1 MSQALVRPSLIA
13 MLLCALV
20 ASASAQDYEI
30 KLVRTVK
37 VGDRYGVVATGTTEQ
52 HMTMTVAG
60 QPAPPRDQVMA
71 ANLTAKA
78 EVLAATPGGRESKS
92 RFTITKLTRTAGPQA
107 DEPLP
112 AGTVVVAERVGTKT
126 EFKVGDAPVS
136 PDVAK
141 VLGMLISM
149 ESDQGAN
156 DDVVF
161 GTKARQKVGDSWPID
176 ANAAAADAAA
186 KAGLKIDP
194 ANITGTA
201 TLAEVQKEGLK
212 IAGTMQMK
220 DVGIPLPPGMA
231 VTASAFT
238 ARFSGVF
245 PLDAA
250 KRAVNSTMSMD
261 GKVECGGKAGDKE
274 LTMVMTMKQ
283 AKDVTFTAP

>member
-1 MSQALVRPSLIA
+1 MSHLLYRLSLIA
-13 MLLCALV
+13 ALCCALV
-20 ASASAQDYEI
+20 ATTSAQDYEI
-30 KLVRTVK
+30 KLSRTVK

-60 QPAPPRDQVMA
+60 QPAPPRDQVMSA
-71 ANLTAKA
+71 SLAAKA
-78 EVLAATPGGRESKS
+78 EVLTATAGGREAKS
-92 RFTITKLTRTAGPQA
+92 SFTISKFTRTSGAQT

-136 PDVAK
+136 PELAK
-141 VLGMLISM
+141 VLGLLINL

-176 ANAAAADAAA
+176 TAAAAADAAA

-194 ANITGTA
+194 ANITGSA

-212 IAGTMQMK
+212 VAGTMQMK

-231 VTASAFT
+231 VTTSAFS
-238 ARFSGVF
+238 AKFSGVF
-245 PLDAA
+245 PLDAS
-250 KRAVNSTMSMD
+250 KRAVNSAMSMD
-261 GKVECGGKAGDKE
+261 GKVECGGKVGDKE

-283 AKDVTFTAP
+283 AKDVTFSAP